1 MEKNKDNALVQE
13 SPAPSLL
20 IDSEAASSLLSIS
33 QRNLTRL
40 AKQGKIPGAVK
51 VGMLW
56 RFNRRKLEAFA
67 GIEG

>member
-1 MEKNKDNALVQE
+1 MEKIKDDALIQE

-20 IDSEAASSLLSIS
+20 IDSEAAASLLSIS
-33 QRNLTRL
+33 QRNMTRL